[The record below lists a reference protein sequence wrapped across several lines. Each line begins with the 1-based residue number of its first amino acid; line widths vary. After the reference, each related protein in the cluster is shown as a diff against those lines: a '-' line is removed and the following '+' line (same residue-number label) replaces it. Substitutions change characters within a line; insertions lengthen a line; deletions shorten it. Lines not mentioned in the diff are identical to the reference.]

1 MTADNHDLI
10 PDEMKAYTQ
19 FVVWKYEQRVPDAKP
34 TKVLYSVATGYKAS
48 VTDPSTWATFEQA
61 VQCAVA
67 VNTPY
72 AGIGFVFTEH
82 DPFCGIDLDV
92 PEDGAPS
99 DLQQFTFKKLS
110 SYTELS
116 PSGRGAHVIVKG
128 AVPHGRN
135 NRDLGIEVYSSGRY
149 FTMTG
154 NVQGEPKPIAE
165 RNDLVNELWTEIGC
179 QSDTANPHSSTHAA
193 PPIADDALRE
203 RICESDANAA
213 HYDGKSQ
220 ANWSDA
226 YFALI
231 CAACLFSSDETQVR
245 RVVMASPLV
254 QDTPPKG
261 RETRLQKAERLWAKE
276 YASAARRGAV
286 ERDER
291 TAAVAHG
298 RQLAGP
304 LLNGWKAQSEEPAFN
319 MTFVTG
325 NERAVQMEH
334 LIDPWLPKR
343 NVLGLY
349 GRGETGKS
357 TWASSLCA
365 HSSAQ
370 VSTLWVSSEEDTN
383 HVALRFTHSGGEPN
397 TLITLTANP
406 VEYDKQTGKAVATTF
421 DVYAHLETAIADY
434 RKVPG
439 YRADRPLGIVVLD
452 AINALVSWGKGENA
466 NDDASVK
473 RMLSHL
479 HTLAMN
485 YDLSIVI
492 LGHMNKNTNK
502 EHGADAVTG
511 SAAWANSLRRAFM
524 FYKDV
529 ASDDYEGFVR
539 TAKGNT
545 GTAFAASY
553 KTVPVY
559 TLLKRVGGMDE
570 VLCQTELTSDIVW
583 GERSIA
589 KLLNDSDDE
598 DPTRDRRHKREERM
612 KMYATHVATVIRQG
626 ATTREAINAALPK
639 EVGTIYPKYWA
650 KVDAL
655 LDETYDIDVVTV
667 NHGKYEYKV
676 RNPNAAGTGI
686 PQRPNTL

>member
-1 MTADNHDLI
+1 MTANLQNI
-10 PDEMKAYTQ
+10 PGELRACPQ
-19 FVVWKYEQRVPDAKP
+19 WVVWRYEHRDGTDKP
-34 TKVLYSVATGYKAS
+34 TKVPYDPNSGRKAS
-48 VTDPSTWATFEQA
+48 VADPTTWATVED
-61 VQCAVA
+61 
-67 VNTPY
+67 
-72 AGIGFVFTEH
+72 AGSALQSGGWDGVGFVFSEN
-82 DPFCGIDLDV
+82 DPFAGVDLDV
-92 PEDGAPS
+92 PEGGLPKEFQRHTLGMLD
-99 DLQQFTFKKLS
+99 
-110 SYTELS
+110 SYAEYS
-116 PSGRGAHVIVKG
+116 PSGRGLHIIVKG
-128 AVPHGRN
+128 AVPAGRN
-135 NRDLGIEVYSSGRY
+135 NSDIGIEVYSSRHF
-149 FTMTG
+149 FTFTG
-154 NVQGEPKPIAE
+154 KVFGEAKAIAE
-165 RNDLVNELWTEIGC
+165 RNGLLNELWTEIGGNQDT
-179 QSDTANPHSSTHAA
+179 QSGEVHDPSPA
-193 PPIADDALRE
+193 PQLSDDELVS
-203 RICESDANAA
+203 RIRQGDANRRN
-213 HYDGKSQ
+213 YEGTSD

-231 CAACLFSSDETQVR
+231 CAACLFSSDEAQVR

-254 QDTPPKG
+254 QHAMPKG
-261 RETRLQKAERLWAKE
+261 RETRQEKAERLWARE
-276 YASAARRGAV
+276 YPRAAQRGAV
-286 ERDER
+286 ERQER
-291 TAAVAHG
+291 ALGVDHG
-298 RQLAGP
+298 RQVARALFGK
-304 LLNGWKAQSEEPAFN
+304 GQTQGDEPAFN

-343 NVLGLY
+343 NVVGLF
-349 GRGETGKS
+349 GRGEAGKS
-357 TWASSLCA
+357 TWAASLSA
-365 HSSAQ
+365 HASAQ

-406 VEYDKQTGKAVATTF
+406 VKYDKQTGKAVATTF

-439 YRADRPLGIVVLD
+439 YRTDRPLGIVVLD
-452 AINALVSWGKGENA
+452 AINALVAWGKGENA

-511 SAAWANSLRRAFM
+511 SAAWTNSLRRAFM

-559 TLLKRVGGMDE
+559 TLLKRAGGMDE
-570 VLCQTELTSDIVW
+570 VLCRVELTSDIVW

-655 LDETYDIDVVTV
+655 LGETYGIDVVTV
-667 NHGKYEYKV
+667 SHGKYEYKV

-686 PQRPNTL
+686 PQRPYTL